1 MAAANRL
8 AAKWDKKAREQKK
21 KERQLKQEAR
31 DRGEDVSGDD
41 DDDDDDG
48 EVAAD
53 VDWGVLEDEDMLTSA
68 NPPL

>member
-8 AAKWDKKAREQKK
+8 AAEWDKKAREQKK

-41 DDDDDDG
+41 DDDDG
-48 EVAAD
+48 EVASD

-68 NPPL
+68 NLPL